1 MQTSDSPQRH
11 KQRSERMLIQHF
23 DQFNQAEQ
31 LLHHKSFLQTGCST
45 PSKSEYAENAK
56 HPSNCSELDLCTS
69 SRQAATRLPPRRSLV
84 GQHGGDTSSAHGF
97 ALRESHEV
105 GAPPPR
111 EPIQLYITRAF
122 EKWPPSRCASSAW
135 WAATASRPTGFQKRR
150 YVKLFGQWGSR
161 LASAG
166 LRSLARPPRPA
177 LASLALGSP
186 ALSSQRLR
194 RVSACG
200 LRPFIGVCPPPAP
213 VAGPRPAG
221 AAFGRALGPVRPPK
235 GGSLPS
241 APVVFLRQRPGTPP
255 PAGGALRA
263 PPAPSRFRIIYGSFT
278 DHCGSLRIIFG

>member
-1 MQTSDSPQRH
+1 MGT
-11 KQRSERMLIQHF
+11 
-23 DQFNQAEQ
+23 
-31 LLHHKSFLQTGCST
+31 
-45 PSKSEYAENAK
+45 
-56 HPSNCSELDLCTS
+56 
-69 SRQAATRLPPRRSLV
+69 
-84 GQHGGDTSSAHGF
+84 
-97 ALRESHEV
+97 
-105 GAPPPR
+105 PPPR
-111 EPIQLYITRAF
+111 EPSQLYITRAF

-135 WAATASRPTGFQKRR
+135 WAATASRPTGFQKKR

-213 VAGPRPAG
+213 MAGPRPAG

-241 APVVFLRQRPGTPP
+241 APVVFLRRRAGTPP

-263 PPAPSRFRIIYGSFT
+263 PPEPSRFRIIYGS
-278 DHCGSLRIIFG
+278 LRIIYGSSSDDSSANIRKQNSPIRHAAQKNSNQAQSTADQGSKHAQCRYPQRYPRQTGTASPRPKSLGFATCPRSARASGPNLARLRSVTKRGHGGQGSGRFRYVFDIVLI